1 MKTFKSIAFAII
13 VFVSF
18 VFMDFILTVITDR
31 YSGFFPISLF
41 VIILLGITLFN
52 NSIIT
57 WFHNLISKIAPY
69 KSSGIILIVES
80 VVYFPMSLYG
90 YLTGENKNTVI
101 IMAQLI
107 LLALLYTFIRA
118 GVKYFKEPQYKYTT
132 L

>member
-13 VFVSF
+13 VFLFFIVI
-18 VFMDFILTVITDR
+18 DFLLTVITDR

-52 NSIIT
+52 NSIVT
-57 WFHNLISKIAPY
+57 WSHNLISKIAPY
-69 KSSGIILIVES
+69 KFSGIILIVLS
-80 VVYFPMSLYG
+80 AVYFPISLFG
-90 YLTGENKNTVI
+90 YLTGENKNTIV

-118 GVKYFKEPQYKYTT
+118 GYKYFKEPQNKYTT
-132 L
+132 S